1 MAPKF
6 KKTLSP
12 ERGRAHSFHYM
23 ASTSKSVDGE
33 TCDVTETDLKEDSIE
48 NNYSFSEIV
57 KNLPEENFVKPAG
70 ISLELNAIL
79 QPHTGLKN
87 KGPTR
92 IYVETNEG
100 SGYIQFTE
108 GYIVLQGNDF
118 IWMRFLVRLKNAA
131 FEKVLYNYSL
141 KPLAYYN
148 LANDKKSDYK
158 REYSNDEKWKTKL
171 CRYDGILKFQKNGVN
186 EKLSLENLKAQ
197 SMEAIEIY
205 SKALLQK
212 CLPVFGSANSRTQL
226 QETWAIILLSFHD
239 LRLKSG
245 SDIPAKQVKISIEKA
260 MEKALSVWYTIFFSN
275 DYPEIFPSTDR
286 IFFKL
291 AVALILTHV
300 EMNHIQSISLQD
312 CQIFLGWIAES
323 VSKKEE
329 TDKLSEFLALNL
341 DDLSQVCESLR
352 EACEKMVNHSTP
364 TNYSKVSYFP
374 ALLELAYVDRHTKPL
389 RISIQNF
396 CTKDVLFSK
405 ERIYKSRV
413 TLKNLLILAVSSNI
427 DLHSEFHELEEFQLD
442 AFDLLKCLTEVYA
455 NQNVL
460 SAIIIELLENSLE
473 KTDASL
479 TEDVIEDSMDCLQT
493 LLGSFTINHSN
504 LYIKNA
510 SEQNRIIVKR
520 FLHVSLDILALYD
533 AKSTQENYSQ
543 ITNQFYKIFAEFM
556 AQLHDV
562 AGELIFD
569 DEAVFHWANVLAHR
583 NGLRSSSRAFLD
595 TQAEK
600 FIEKCFNN
608 DHIIESAP
616 KLCWEL
622 PTLVEK
628 SRKVGFKIRNFDYL
642 QNILEDLVIRSIPEH
657 IQIYASD
664 DHFLQILQDRL
675 NVVNAFCDALEKQF
689 PVFTD
694 KLVITNVLTFMNFK
708 YCSITLQLLKQYG
721 PIARNILDGKLLPF
735 ASCFGEI
742 SQRLETADISL
753 EEFVSL
759 ESEQHCFKKCVE
771 IMCGE
776 EAKTVEKKFETLK
789 VFRDNLKNTMNEVE
803 TFKRLAKKWQS
814 IGIPVNLPVITDAR
828 QDWESRPMKSFEKFR
843 RDSLESNEQA
853 TRNNISLYEF
863 YIEMMES
870 RNFSE
875 ICYQVFSPVFASR
888 NNSVPYKDIIPNK
901 LRVVHSEYRNTVRT
915 FVQGPLSFERAR
927 VIFLLNTDE
936 EKEKEIEYLLKFFL
950 REKEDEIDKDV
961 QSLKSLRIK
970 QIRGIQ
976 SMNGSREFIRALNQ
990 LVSMVAVNSNQPILA
1005 SFQKM
1010 VSSFFLVTD
1019 LTKKPSKIIIMNDS
1033 VQQNLVNVK
1042 IH

>member
-1 MAPKF
+1 MAC
-6 KKTLSP
+6 
-12 ERGRAHSFHYM
+12 
-23 ASTSKSVDGE
+23 TSKSFDDE
-33 TCDVTETDLKEDSIE
+33 TRDATETDLKEDSIG

-57 KNLPEENFVKPAG
+57 KNLPEENFVIRPG

-79 QPHTGLKN
+79 RPHTGLKN

-92 IYVETNEG
+92 IYVETIED
-100 SGYIQFTE
+100 SSYMQFTE

-118 IWMRFLVRLKNAA
+118 IWIRFLVQLENAA
-131 FEKVLYNYSL
+131 FKKVLYNYSL

-148 LANDKKSDYK
+148 KANDRNSDYK
-158 REYSNDEKWKTKL
+158 REYSNDEKWQTKL

-186 EKLSLENLKAQ
+186 EELSLEILKTQ

-212 CLPVFGSANSRTQL
+212 FLPVFENSNTQTQM
-226 QETWAIILLSFHD
+226 QETWATILLSFND

-245 SDIPAKQVKISIEKA
+245 LDISTKQVKNSIEKA
-260 MEKALSVWYTIFFSN
+260 MEKALSVWYRTFFSS
-275 DYPEIFPSTDR
+275 DYPEIFPSTDK
-286 IFFKL
+286 IFLKL

-300 EMNHIQSISLQD
+300 EINHIHSLSLHD

-329 TDKLSEFLALNL
+329 TDKLSEFLSLKL
-341 DDLSQVCESLR
+341 DNLSQVCQSLR
-352 EACEKMVNHSTP
+352 EVCEKIVNNSIT
-364 TNYSKVSYFP
+364 TNFTKASYFP

-389 RISIQNF
+389 RIFIRNF
-396 CTKDVLFSK
+396 CTKDVLFSE

-427 DLHSEFHELEEFQLD
+427 DLHSEFHQLEQFQLD

-455 NQNVL
+455 NQKVL
-460 SAIIIELLENSLE
+460 SAIIIELLEISLE

-479 TEDVIEDSMDCLQT
+479 KEDVIEDSMDCLQT
-493 LLGSFTINHSN
+493 LLGSFLIDHSN
-504 LYIKNA
+504 LYIENA

-520 FLHVSLDILALYD
+520 FLHVSLDILAIYD
-533 AKSTQENYSQ
+533 AKSTQENYSE
-543 ITNQFYKIFAEFM
+543 ITNQFYKVFAEFM
-556 AQLHDV
+556 AQLHDIV
-562 AGELIFD
+562 GKLTFD
-569 DEAVFHWANVLAHR
+569 YEAVFHWANILAHR

-600 FIEKCFNN
+600 FIKKCFDN
-608 DHIIESAP
+608 DHIIGSAP

-628 SRKVGFKIRNFDYL
+628 SRKVGFKIRNFDNL

-689 PVFTD
+689 PAFTD
-694 KLVITNVLTFMNFK
+694 NPSLVITNILTFMNFK
-708 YCSITLQLLKQYG
+708 YCSITLQLLKRHG
-721 PIARNILDGKLLPF
+721 PTVRNILAGRLLPF
-735 ASCFGEI
+735 TSCFGEI

-753 EEFVSL
+753 EEFGSL
-759 ESEQHCFKKCVE
+759 ESEQRCFKNCLE
-771 IMCGE
+771 IICGE
-776 EAKTVEKKFETLK
+776 EAKTVEKKFDTVK

-803 TFKRLAKKWQS
+803 TFKRLAEKWQN
-814 IGIPVNLPVITDAR
+814 IGIPVNLSVITDAR
-828 QDWESRPMKSFEKFR
+828 QDWKSRPMKSFEKFR
-843 RDSLESNEQA
+843 RDCLESNEQA
-853 TRNNISLYEF
+853 TRYSISLYEF

-870 RNFSE
+870 HVFSE
-875 ICYQVFSPVFASR
+875 TCYQVFSPLFGSR
-888 NNSVPYKDIIPNK
+888 DISVPYRYMRSNK
-901 LRVVHSEYRNTVRT
+901 LLVVHSKYWNIVRT
-915 FVQGPLSFERAR
+915 FVQGPLSFAHASA
-927 VIFLLNTDE
+927 IFHFDTDE

-950 REKEDEIDKDV
+950 REKEDENDKDV
-961 QSLKSLRIK
+961 ESLKKLRIK

-976 SMNGSREFIRALNQ
+976 SMKGSWKFIQALNQ
-990 LVSMVAVNSNQPILA
+990 LVSMVSVNSNQPILA

-1010 VSSFFLVTD
+1010 VSSFFL
-1019 LTKKPSKIIIMNDS
+1019 NRF
-1033 VQQNLVNVK
+1033 N
-1042 IH
+1042 